1 VACESIMIYAKV
13 SGFRSLQMGPL
24 TEIFKCT
31 PYPRMGLTQPA
42 VSRGERIAKENKYKV
57 KD

>member
-1 VACESIMIYAKV
+1 MIYAKV

-24 TEIFKCT
+24 TEIFKCV
-31 PYPRMGLTQPA
+31 PHPRMGLTQPS